1 MADSNGYHK
10 LARFM
15 AYQQYPIFRK
25 FKIIANRDL
34 LYLQAELIALENE
47 YLEFAK
53 RDRNNKGEFEFY
65 DSDWYLLST
74 SQARNCGG
82 EQWQKALQIR
92 EKLREY
98 YECVLRYSQIENT
111 PQPRKRDVTML
122 EDWISQPDL
131 GGLFFSGPDLSPGR
145 NSLFDKAHSHD
156 LMTLSHRTGENDLFT
171 RLLAGP
177 IFHGLERVFRMLK
190 KPLPHDPENPG
201 AQSNAFEYSDK
212 HIIRT
217 IDILGS
223 IVASMTPLLS
233 VVILYFVKSLGT
245 RLAVLCIF
253 TLLFSI
259 CLALVTKARRIEI
272 FACTAAFASVQ
283 VVFVGT
289 TTITAQ
295 N

>member
-1 MADSNGYHK
+1 
-10 LARFM
+10 
-15 AYQQYPIFRK
+15 
-25 FKIIANRDL
+25 
-34 LYLQAELIALENE
+34 
-47 YLEFAK
+47 
-53 RDRNNKGEFEFY
+53 
-65 DSDWYLLST
+65 
-74 SQARNCGG
+74 
-82 EQWQKALQIR
+82 
-92 EKLREY
+92 
-98 YECVLRYSQIENT
+98 
-111 PQPRKRDVTML
+111 ML

-190 KPLPHDPENPG
+190 VSFCNNICSNEVSLIQKPLPHDPENPG

-272 FACTAAFASVQ
+272 FACTAAYVTSLQLSIDAR
-283 VVFVGT
+283 
-289 TTITAQ
+289 